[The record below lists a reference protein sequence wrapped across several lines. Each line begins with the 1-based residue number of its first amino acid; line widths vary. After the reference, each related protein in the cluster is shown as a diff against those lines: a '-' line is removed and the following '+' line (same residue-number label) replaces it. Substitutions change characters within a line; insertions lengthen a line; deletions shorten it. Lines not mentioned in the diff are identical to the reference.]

1 MNFSTGKEFFI
12 LYGRRFFI
20 SPLQSGGVFM
30 NTKYLIFSS
39 VTYALR
45 SMTLLKRYGIY
56 SRLEKIKNIQALGG
70 CGYALAVDASMLDSA
85 AGIISGEGIRII
97 DILDY
102 K

>member
-1 MNFSTGKEFFI
+1 
-12 LYGRRFFI
+12 
-20 SPLQSGGVFM
+20 M

-45 SMTLLKRYGIY
+45 SMTLLKRYEIA
-56 SRLEKIKNIQALGG
+56 SRLEKIKNIKALGG
-70 CGYALAVDASMLDSA
+70 CGYGLALDESVLDFALSV
-85 AGIISGEGIRII
+85 ITKEGIRII

>member
-1 MNFSTGKEFFI
+1 
-12 LYGRRFFI
+12 
-20 SPLQSGGVFM
+20 M

-45 SMTLLKRYGIY
+45 SMTSLKRHGIS

-70 CGYALAVDASMLDSA
+70 CGYALAVDLSLLDRALS
-85 AGIISGEGIRII
+85 IITGEGIRII

>member
-1 MNFSTGKEFFI
+1 
-12 LYGRRFFI
+12 
-20 SPLQSGGVFM
+20 M

-56 SRLEKIKNIQALGG
+56 SRLEKITNVSAIGG
-70 CGYALAVDASMLDSA
+70 CGYALAVNGDTLDAAVS
-85 AGIISGEGIRII
+85 IITGEGIRVI

>member
-1 MNFSTGKEFFI
+1 
-12 LYGRRFFI
+12 
-20 SPLQSGGVFM
+20 M

-45 SMTLLKRYGIY
+45 SMTLLKRHGIS
-56 SRLEKIKNIQALGG
+56 SRLEKIKNISALGG
-70 CGYALAVDASMLDSA
+70 CGYALALDPALLDYAVS
-85 AGIISGEGIRII
+85 IITGEGIRII

>member
-1 MNFSTGKEFFI
+1 
-12 LYGRRFFI
+12 
-20 SPLQSGGVFM
+20 M

-56 SRLEKIKNIQALGG
+56 SRLEKIKNIAALGG
-70 CGYALAVDASMLDSA
+70 CGYALAVYDSFIDSA
-85 AGIISGEGIRII
+85 VGIISGEGIRII

>member
-1 MNFSTGKEFFI
+1 
-12 LYGRRFFI
+12 
-20 SPLQSGGVFM
+20 M

-45 SMTLLKRYGIY
+45 SMTLLKRYGVY
-56 SRLEKIKNIQALGG
+56 SRLEKIKNISSLGG
-70 CGYALAVDASMLDSA
+70 CGYALAVNENDTSTAV
-85 AGIISGEGIRII
+85 GIISSEGIRIV

>member
-1 MNFSTGKEFFI
+1 
-12 LYGRRFFI
+12 
-20 SPLQSGGVFM
+20 M

-45 SMTLLKRYGIY
+45 SMTLLKRHGIS
-56 SRLEKIKNIQALGG
+56 SRLEKVKNIKAIGG
-70 CGYALAVDASMLDSA
+70 CGYALAVDTSVLDFAVSV
-85 AGIISGEGIRII
+85 ITGEGTRII

>member
-1 MNFSTGKEFFI
+1 MNFGTLKVSFI

-20 SPLQSGGVFM
+20 SPPLSGGVYM

-56 SRLEKIKNIQALGG
+56 SRLEKIKNISALGG
-70 CGYALAVDASMLDSA
+70 CGYALAVDASALDYAVGVISA
-85 AGIISGEGIRII
+85 EGIRII

>member
-1 MNFSTGKEFFI
+1 
-12 LYGRRFFI
+12 
-20 SPLQSGGVFM
+20 M

-56 SRLEKIKNIQALGG
+56 SRLEKIKNIAALGG
-70 CGYALAVDASMLDSA
+70 CGYALAVGDVSLDSA
-85 AGIISGEGIRII
+85 VSIISGEGIRII

>member
-1 MNFSTGKEFFI
+1 
-12 LYGRRFFI
+12 
-20 SPLQSGGVFM
+20 M

-45 SMTLLKRYGIY
+45 AMTLLKKYGIGA
-56 SRLEKIKNIQALGG
+56 RLEKIKNIAALGG
-70 CGYALAVDASMLDSA
+70 CGYALAIEADNLDKVVS
-85 AGIISGEGIRII
+85 IIKAEGIRII